1 MKKCEG
7 SIKIDFKV
15 NPSNQE
21 EIIVDNVA
29 VNIDFNKPNTAVF
42 KFVNG
47 VMCDI
52 EKNPIVNH
60 TYGMYKK
67 PKYDGK
73 EE

>member
-42 KFVNG
+42 KFVAD
-47 VMCDI
+47 VS
-52 EKNPIVNH
+52 
-60 TYGMYKK
+60 
-67 PKYDGK
+67 
-73 EE
+73 